1 MSLPFHPRIRDSLN
15 RPRTLATGPES
26 FEFLTWSP
34 IGDNPDASAARTGA
48 ALVLGLGPCPA
59 DAVRLL
65 EGRTGADEDERETAA
80 PDAAVPLAARR
91 QVAWVECPDFERAL
105 AAGGAEPL
113 PPPPHWVRLTP
124 DEALRFA
131 AETRPAIW
139 TYRQA
144 RRLFPDFWA
153 PLFGR
158 LEASAT
164 TPGLRRAART
174 VLLPG
179 GPRDLLHL
187 ELWDALTAEGYQ
199 PLAPPRAGRQGASLV
214 RRLEARPPAFCLSVN
229 LRGLDPGG
237 ETFHLLEALGV
248 PVVLWFV
255 DNPWHIV
262 SALRLPWWK
271 KAVLFVSDATF
282 IPELRRHGAER
293 VYPLPLAASP
303 LFRPRADPALPAG
316 ARVLFVGRSTFPG
329 RDAFFGASH
338 PPVELSRRAETLLER
353 GGRPD
358 FHWWTE
364 EMGLDTLWPGHAVRA
379 AGAGAEACSLLHRAL
394 WLKKMAPAG
403 LVVVGDKGWKHH
415 LPPGPP
421 ETPLLPPVDYYTTL
435 PGLYRAASYTFNVTS
450 LLLPGGL
457 TQRHFDVWRAGGFLL
472 TNRTDGLDIFP
483 PELVDPITL
492 DAERTPQEC
501 ISRLERRAGTRREL
515 QNAWQKI
522 LDESHTYRHRIR
534 FMIECLAES
543 LDGSGA
549 SL

>member
-15 RPRTLATGPES
+15 RPRTLATVPES

-59 DAVRLL
+59 DAARLL

-282 IPELRRHGAER
+282 SPELRRHGAER

-353 GGRPD
+353 GGRP
-358 FHWWTE
+358 
-364 EMGLDTLWPGHAVRA
+364 GHPMARPRRTRGRSRGRSLFLAPPRPVVEKNGSRRTGRGGRQRLETSPAARA
-379 AGAGAEACSLLHRAL
+379 AGNAV
-394 WLKKMAPAG
+394 APAG
-403 LVVVGDKGWKHH
+403 GLLYH
-415 LPPGPP
+415 
-421 ETPLLPPVDYYTTL
+421 TPRSVSSRV
-435 PGLYRAASYTFNVTS
+435 LY
-450 LLLPGGL
+450 L
-457 TQRHFDVWRAGGFLL
+457 QRHQPAFAR
-472 TNRTDGLDIFP
+472 RP
-483 PELVDPITL
+483 DPAPL
-492 DAERTPQEC
+492 
-501 ISRLERRAGTRREL
+501 
-515 QNAWQKI
+515 
-522 LDESHTYRHRIR
+522 
-534 FMIECLAES
+534 
-543 LDGSGA
+543 
-549 SL
+549 